1 MKSVLS
7 SQGVNAAEQK
17 VIDMGSLSRNSL
29 FIYLAVLGLCC
40 CKGSFLV
47 VVRGAPLLQCTDFS
61 LQWFLLRQSTDS
73 RAGMLQKLCFQ
84 GSRAQAQ

>member
-1 MKSVLS
+1 M
-7 SQGVNAAEQK
+7 NAAEQK

-47 VVRGAPLLQCTDFS
+47 VVRGAPLCCSVRTSHCSGSSYGRVQTLGQACFRS
-61 LQWFLLRQSTDS
+61 CAS
-73 RAGMLQKLCFQ
+73 RAPGHRLNSC
-84 GSRAQAQ
+84 GTRV